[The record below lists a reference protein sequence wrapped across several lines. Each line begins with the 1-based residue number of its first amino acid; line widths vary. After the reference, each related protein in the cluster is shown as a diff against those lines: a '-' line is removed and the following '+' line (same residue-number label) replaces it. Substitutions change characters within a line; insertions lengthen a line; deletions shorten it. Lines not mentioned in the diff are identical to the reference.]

1 MIDLRLRG
9 QAGVA
14 LMLVLWVM
22 VLLTAISAEFVL
34 SMRTEVNITRNFKE
48 ETRAYYAA
56 LAGIEEAKAEIL
68 SASGPV
74 YIDEEGLLVLGEEVP
89 VREGTFGDVRYSYTI
104 IDEERKINLNSATPQ
119 QLRYILSESGVE
131 DAELDTIV
139 DSILDWRDADDL
151 HRLNGA
157 EEEYYRSLPK
167 PYSCKDGPFDTVD
180 ELLMV
185 KGMTAEI
192 FFGAEDGLKYKGV
205 AGYLTAKSSGMIN
218 INTAGRPVL
227 EAGFG
232 TAVAENIL
240 MQRSAGPLLV
250 PEAGGMVDSSYFT
263 VISTGRS
270 GKINRTIKAIVRK
283 RDGNAVETL
292 YWNDNRQGENRQKDI
307 WTQINAETADL

>member
-1 MIDLRLRG
+1 
-9 QAGVA
+9 
-14 LMLVLWVM
+14 MLVLWVM
-22 VLLTAISAEFVL
+22 VLLTAIAAEFVL

-48 ETRAYYAA
+48 ETRTYYAA

-68 SASGPV
+68 SARGPV
-74 YIDEEGLLVLGEEVP
+74 YIDEDGVLVLGEEAP
-89 VREGTFGDVRYSYTI
+89 VREGTFGNVRYSYTI
-104 IDEERKINLNSATPQ
+104 TDEEGKINLNSATPQ

-131 DAELDTIV
+131 DAEIDTIT

-192 FFGAEDGLKYKGV
+192 LFGAEDGLKYKGIT
-205 AGYLTAKSSGMIN
+205 GYLTAKSSGMIN
-218 INTAGRPVL
+218 INTAKRPVL

-232 TAVAENIL
+232 PAAAENIL

-250 PEAGGMVDSSYFT
+250 PTAGGTVKSTYFT

-270 GKINRTIKAIVRK
+270 GKISRTIKAIIVRK
-283 RDGNAVETL
+283 RDGTAVETL
-292 YWNDNRQGENRQKDI
+292 YWNDNRQGENRQKEI
-307 WTQINAETADL
+307 WIQINAETAGF